1 MMSEAQ
7 VEELVSRMSLEEK
20 ARVLVGIGETLRSPL
35 ARVPG
40 AAGQTHPLERL
51 GIPGFVFADGPAGV
65 RIERPE
71 CKATAF
77 PAAIML
83 ASTWNPKLVERVGR
97 AMGEEARSYGVDLL
111 LAPAV
116 NIHRHPLCGR
126 NFEYFSEDP
135 LLSGELAAAFVR
147 GVQSAGV
154 GACLKH
160 FVANEQETGRWGL
173 DTLVSERALREIYLK
188 PFEIAVRKG
197 RPWAVMSA
205 YNKLNGVHCSESE
218 WLLTK
223 VLREEWGFDGFVV
236 SDWGAGENVARQIST
251 GNDVIM
257 PGGPEKLEEL
267 VRAVREGRLPE
278 DKVDLSVK
286 RVLSKLLASKGH
298 RSAGERPSLEE
309 HARVAYEAA
318 AEGLVLLKNSG
329 ALPIDRAK
337 KVALFGV
344 GQILTVKGGM
354 GSGHT
359 HPPYVSTVLGAARE
373 RGLSLDEEVARRYEE
388 ALAPHKGDMEVFFM
402 DEPDMP
408 LVREDI
414 VGEDLVEASAARSDA
429 AVVILARVSGEGWD
443 LSQEDFYLREDE
455 RWLIEAVSRAFRQR
469 GKPVVAVL
477 NVGFPVDA
485 WSWSDRVDAILL
497 AWQPGQEAG
506 RVIVDALL
514 GVINP
519 SGKLPVTFPKR
530 LEDVPSWTFGGE
542 PRGSP
547 RSVTYEEDVYVGY
560 RYYDTFGVEPAY
572 EFGYGLS
579 YTTFTYS
586 DLSVE
591 LSGDEVRVRFKVVN
605 TGSVPGKEVAQVYVK
620 PPKGKVGRPF
630 KELKAFR
637 KTRTLQPGEVEE
649 VEVRIPLRELAGF
662 DGRGWVL
669 EKGVYRVLV
678 GSSSRKI
685 HLQGDLEIPVET
697 VFPA

>member
-1 MMSEAQ
+1 MAEAR
-7 VEELVSRMSLEEK
+7 VEELISRMSLEEK
-20 ARVLVGIGETLRSPL
+20 ARILVGIGVTSRSPL

-65 RIERPE
+65 RIELPGCR
-71 CKATAF
+71 ATAF

-83 ASTWNPKLVERVGR
+83 ASTWNPELVERVGR

-135 LLSGELAAAFVR
+135 VLSGELAAAFVR

-205 YNKLNGVHCSESE
+205 YNKLRGVHCSESE
-218 WLLTK
+218 WLLTR

-236 SDWGAGENVARQIST
+236 SDWGAGESVAKQVSA

-267 VRAVREGRLPE
+267 VRSVREGVLPE
-278 DKVDLSVK
+278 EKVDLSVR
-286 RVLSKLLASKGH
+286 RVLSMLLFSRGY
-298 RSAGERPSLEE
+298 RSSGERPNLEE
-309 HARVAYEAA
+309 HARIAYEAA
-318 AEGLVLLKNSG
+318 AEGLVLLKNNG
-329 ALPIDRAK
+329 ALPVDRSRRL
-337 KVALFGV
+337 ALFGV

-388 ALAPHKGDMEVFFM
+388 ALSPYRGDMEVFFM

-408 LVREDI
+408 PVREGV
-414 VGEDLVEASAARSDA
+414 VGEDLIEASASRSDV
-429 AVVILARVSGEGWD
+429 AVVILVRVSGEGWD
-443 LSQEDFYLREDE
+443 LDPEYFYLREDE
-455 RWLIEAVSRAFRQR
+455 RWLVEAVSRAFRRR
-469 GKPVVAVL
+469 GTPVVAVL
-477 NVGFPVDA
+477 NVGFPVEVS
-485 WSWSDRVDAILL
+485 SWSDKVDAVLL

-519 SGKLPVTFPKR
+519 SGKLPVTFPRR

-542 PRGSP
+542 PSGSP

-579 YTTFTYS
+579 YTTFAYS

-591 LSGDEVRVRFKVVN
+591 LSGDEVKARFKVVN
-605 TGSVPGKEVAQVYVK
+605 TGKVPGKEVAQVYVK
-620 PPKGKVGRPF
+620 PPKGRVGRPF
-630 KELKAFR
+630 KELKAFK
-637 KTRTLQPGEVEE
+637 KTRALQPGEAEE

-669 EKGVYRVLV
+669 ERGVYRVLV
-678 GSSSRKI
+678 GSSSRRI
-685 HLQGDLEIPVET
+685 QLQSDLEIPVEV